1 MTSPRLT
8 ESPIDH
14 HIQAHIV
21 RVLFASGEAAVPF
34 SSLKP
39 DDVQNSL
46 FMYHLGKLE
55 RRGVVA
61 RIDGGFVLT
70 PDGVRWIN
78 FVSPDKLQPQLAP
91 RVLVRFLVF
100 SPDRTQL
107 VVSRRTTAAADY
119 VGEYLLP
126 GGFQRYGLSFGES
139 AAALAQILLGSSP
152 ELTALGICETIDRY
166 GDYVHHV
173 VSPLY
178 EATCD
183 ITDFPADDHYA
194 MQWVSVAD
202 VRAGS
207 YGTTLAELLA
217 WHAAG
222 HTFAGASS
230 RIDHQ

>member
-34 SSLKP
+34 SVLKP

-55 RRGVVA
+55 RRGLVA
-61 RIDGGFVLT
+61 RTDGGFVLT

-100 SPDRTQL
+100 SPDCTQL

-126 GGFQRYGLSFGES
+126 GGFQRYGLSFDES
-139 AAALAQILLGSSP
+139 AAVLAPLLLGVSP
-152 ELTALGICETIDRY
+152 ELKALGICETIDCY
-166 GDYVHHV
+166 GDYAHHV

-183 ITDFPADDHYA
+183 IPDFPLDDHYA
-194 MQWVSVAD
+194 MQWVSVVD
-202 VRAGS
+202 VRAGA
-207 YGTTLAELLA
+207 YGATLAEVLT

-222 HTFAGASS
+222 NAFAGATF
-230 RIDHQ
+230 RIDH